1 MADPSD
7 VIRLVLADLATLGVV
22 AKPGDAITRAVPE
35 DSPSRRMAFSRP
47 KLLEQT
53 NAIASAGNATITA
66 TLFFSFAGH
75 VRLQGAVEPMDL
87 DFYNTGSR
95 LRALFHADSP
105 CATRHAGFSVVV
117 GPVGL
122 AVGGENQGK
131 FFEGDFTLTV
141 RYEDAP
147 PGSIPAT

>member
-1 MADPSD
+1 MTEPAE
-7 VIRLVLADLATLGVV
+7 VIRLVLADLATLGVI
-22 AKPGDAITRAVPE
+22 ARPGDAITRALQG
-35 DSPSRRMAFSRP
+35 DSPSRRLSFSRP
-47 KLLEQT
+47 KLLEQ
-53 NAIASAGNATITA
+53 NRSIASAGNATITA

-75 VRLQGAVEPMDL
+75 VRLQGSEEPMDL

-105 CATRHAGFSVVV
+105 CATRQAGFSVVV

-122 AVGGENQGK
+122 AIGGENQGK

-141 RYEDAP
+141 GYEDAP
-147 PGSIPAT
+147 PGSVPAT

>member
-47 KLLEQT
+47 KLLEQLNT
-53 NAIASAGNATITA
+53 TAPAGNSTVTA

-95 LRALFHADSP
+95 LRALFHADPP
-105 CATRHAGFSVVV
+105 CATRQAGFSVNV

-147 PGSIPAT
+147 PGSMPAT